1 MSLTRLISV
10 LPEPLFSTYSLDK
23 VLGVGAYAVVYK
35 VHDKRTSEAF
45 ALKVI
50 EIEPMRQRL
59 MLTQLEREVNFLE
72 EFAGAQHLVQ
82 LLAVTRTSTH
92 IFLRFDLC
100 QQCLEDLATQHG
112 PMSEEEAFNW
122 LREACLG
129 VQGLHAEGA
138 VHRDLKPSNLLVD
151 GEGSLRIC
159 DFGWACWEEQ
169 RLTGRCGS
177 PKYSP
182 PETSTENAAQLSN
195 CDRTGSTVPHTSKVD
210 IYSLGACFQ
219 HLVLGRI
226 PQGRA
231 DLPKGLS
238 ASTLELLMEL
248 MHSDPDVRPTID
260 ELLQRPQLVE
270 NTLVGQLWKHWQ
282 LLFDV
287 PAVATK
293 TMKQKGKE
301 VRKEVGK
308 EVGRRLRRVR
318 EIGC

>member
-1 MSLTRLISV
+1 MSLTRFLTA
-10 LPEPLFSTYSLDK
+10 LPEPLFSTYSLGK
-23 VLGVGAYAVVYK
+23 VLGVGAYGVVYQ

-50 EIEPMRQRL
+50 EIEPMRCRL
-59 MLTQLEREVNFLE
+59 MLPQLEREVNFLE
-72 EFAGAQHLVQ
+72 EFAGTQQLVQ

-100 QQCLEDLATQHG
+100 QQSLEDLASQNG

-151 GEGSLRIC
+151 GEGLLRIC

-169 RLTGRCGS
+169 RLTGPCGT
-177 PKYSP
+177 PQYSP
-182 PETSTENAAQLSN
+182 PETDVKDGSNA
-195 CDRTGSTVPHTSKVD
+195 PHTSKVD
-210 IYSLGACFQ
+210 IYALGACFQ
-219 HLVLGRI
+219 HLVLGRV
-226 PQGRA
+226 PQGRG

-238 ASTLELLMEL
+238 ESTLELLMEL
-248 MHSDPDVRPTID
+248 MDSDPDVRPTID
-260 ELLQRPQLVE
+260 ELLQRLQPCVE
-270 NTLVGQLWKHWQ
+270 DTLVGQLWQ
-282 LLFDV
+282 LFFDV

-293 TMKQKGKE
+293 TMKQRDLDADVACGL
-301 VRKEVGK
+301 GW
-308 EVGRRLRRVR
+308 
-318 EIGC
+318 